1 MWRSEKLI
9 YSLTPEEWQHVAEIL
24 CSRLDEER
32 KKLIKIDTKHYNP
45 YTLCRMLELTL
56 ALLRSR
62 DDQRKE
68 VRMLLAPNTE
78 LAEKFSDLVEAIAA
92 AVIKRR
98 VELKSFVEI
107 EIPDKP
113 DTFREWPDILY
124 TLHAY
129 FDSEGTSAG
138 SIKITGFAE
147 TD

>member
-1 MWRSEKLI
+1 MKTLNTLNKSEVRSLNGGEKL
-9 YSLTPEEWQHVAEIL
+9 W
-24 CSRLDEER
+24 R
-32 KKLIKIDTKHYNP
+32 
-45 YTLCRMLELTL
+45 TL

-62 DDQRKE
+62 NDNRKE

-78 LAEKFSDLVEAIAA
+78 LAEKFSDLVETIAA
-92 AVIKRR
+92 AVVKRKI
-98 VELKSFVEI
+98 ELKSFVEL

-113 DTFREWPDILY
+113 KAFREWPDILY
-124 TLHAY
+124 ALHAY